1 MPSIDVVIPNY
12 QYGRYLP
19 GCVASI
25 LAQGI
30 PDTRILIIDNA
41 STDNSVEVAQEI
53 ARQDARVELVV
64 RSTNLGPHASFNE
77 GLDWARARYF
87 MMALSGIR
95 GAERQEGWPRRE
107 DAWVVEARW

>member
-53 ARQDARVELVV
+53 ARQDARVELSYVQQISV
-64 RSTNLGPHASFNE
+64 PTPRSTRASTGPAPDIS
-77 GLDWARARYF
+77 
-87 MMALSGIR
+87 
-95 GAERQEGWPRRE
+95 
-107 DAWVVEARW
+107 